1 MSCLAIAAGGTGGHI
16 MPALTV
22 AEALRARGLSV
33 VWLGVSGGREAGF
46 AEAAGLPFA
55 GVNLRPWR
63 SSGWAAR
70 VFYPSMLGLAA
81 LRAARTLKQHQ
92 AAAVL
97 GFGGFASVPG
107 MLGGFLRNLPLLLH
121 EQNAVAG
128 LANRYLAKLGATA
141 LSGFAEVEGLT
152 AVRPVGNPVR
162 PDITRVPPPAERLQG
177 REGALRLL
185 VVGGSQGARVFDD
198 SLPEQLGA
206 LPQDSLTVRHQHGAD
221 SDGEQIAAR
230 YRAQGI
236 EARAFAFIDDMA
248 EAYAWADLVICRAG
262 AMTLAELCASGSAA
276 LAVPY
281 PSAADQHQQ
290 RNAEHLARAG
300 ALELVLQE
308 DLESGLWLQRLRQLS
323 DSAKA
328 RLALADGARRA
339 ARPDAAEH
347 IVAACE
353 EVIGA

>member
-16 MPALTV
+16 MPALAV

-55 GVNLRPWR
+55 GVSLRPWR
-63 SSGWAAR
+63 HSGWTARMLYPSLLSVAAVQAAR
-70 VFYPSMLGLAA
+70 V
-81 LRAARTLKQHQ
+81 LKRHG

-121 EQNAVAG
+121 EQNAIAG

-141 LSGFAEVEGLT
+141 LGGFAEVEGLT
-152 AVRPVGNPVR
+152 DVRLVGNPVR
-162 PDITRVPPPAERLQG
+162 PDIARVPPPAERLRG

-198 SLPEQLGA
+198 RLPEQLGA
-206 LPQDSLTVRHQHGAD
+206 LPQNSITVRHQHGAGR
-221 SDGEQIAAR
+221 DGEQIAAR
-230 YRAQGI
+230 YRAHGI
-236 EARAFAFIDDMA
+236 EAQALAFIDDMA
-248 EAYAWADLVICRAG
+248 EVYAWADLVICRAG

-276 LAVPY
+276 IAVPY
-281 PSAADQHQQ
+281 PHATDQHQR
-290 RNAEHLARAG
+290 RNAEHLSRIN
-300 ALELVLQE
+300 ALEWVSQE
-308 DLESGLWLQRLRQLS
+308 DLISGAWLARLRRLI
-323 DSAKA
+323 DSPAK

-339 ARPDAAEH
+339 AQPGAAEH